1 MLISVIVKGFNGL
14 LTISFVPFLYNI
26 YRKKQK
32 KFYLYWSIGFLLY
45 GVNNLIRTSLLYFNS
60 TSLLIQL
67 LSFISLSVGFGMV
80 LVGIGDLIRRRR
92 LMLFVSISIPV
103 IMTAFYATTKP
114 YELAKILA
122 IIPYAVVSLSLLWI
136 KRRYSVQLDLF
147 IVGWWMLLISNIG
160 YSMEYMGDVITD
172 VFAIFSKMVI
182 FYGMTNP
189 QFTLLA
195 DNFERFMLSGDYSE
209 YTEGFDWHLMMVG
222 SKEKKEKEVQWLI
235 NRVNQNS
242 AHGIRTILISVYD
255 LVSQADLQAQGA
267 LDLEALYLIRVQ
279 QTSQGGSTV
288 FSEKTMTI
296 RDDVNELEAV
306 FSDIINFA
314 NERKVYCQIILFNL
328 SVLIFTHGWKRLYSF
343 LISMMPRLK
352 SSNVQVCF
360 LYHPLTHSSQS
371 EINIFESLA
380 DQITVI

>member
-1 MLISVIVKGFNGL
+1 MLLSVIVKGFNGL

-26 YRKKQK
+26 YKRKQK

-45 GVNNLIRTSLLYFNS
+45 GANNLIRTSLLYFNS

-67 LSFISLSVGFGMV
+67 LSFISLSVGFVMV

-103 IMTAFYATTKP
+103 IMTVFYATTKP

-136 KRRYSVQLDLF
+136 KRRYRVQLDLF

-160 YSMEYMGDVITD
+160 YSMGYMGDVMTD
-172 VFAIFSKMVI
+172 VFAIFSKTLI
-182 FYGMTNP
+182 FYGMTTP

-195 DNFERFMLSGDYSE
+195 DNFERFMLSGDYSS
-209 YTEGFDWHLMMVG
+209 YMEGFDWHLMLVG
-222 SKEKKEKEVQWLI
+222 SKEKKEKEVQWLKD
-235 NRVNQNS
+235 RVLQNS
-242 AHGIRTILISVYD
+242 AQGIRTILITVYD
-255 LVSQADLQAQGA
+255 MVSLGDLQAQKA
-267 LDLEALYLIRVQ
+267 LDLEALYLIRML
-279 QTSQGGSTV
+279 QTSPISSTV

-296 RDDVNELEAV
+296 RDDVNELDVV

-314 NERKVYCQIILFNL
+314 NERKIYCQIILFNL

-343 LISMMPRLK
+343 LISMIPRLK

-360 LYHPLTHSSQS
+360 LYHPSTHSNQS